1 MKTLFIT
8 LSLLCSLELSAQ
20 ITYVNTDWVIDQTQI
35 MQNGDADSL
44 ELDFDNDGIKDM
56 RITSWSNHTQGDP
69 LTGITVLML
78 HAVGFGGLEVAP
90 NQTYISDCPATGFSY
105 DDIVG
110 FLYHSGFTNPYS
122 NQYIKVSFKFQ
133 GNAGVHNGILY
144 VRYVGTT
151 ITIEGYAVNLTPN
164 GPCDCATTIWLSL
177 NENQL
182 NPTDENFE
190 YYNLLGQQI
199 DNPKG
204 LVLKVFE
211 SGLSERIFINEQ

>member
-1 MKTLFIT
+1 MKTLF
-8 LSLLCSLELSAQ
+8 LSLTLLCSLELSAQ
-20 ITYVNTDWVIDQTQI
+20 VTYVNTDWIIDQTQV
-35 MQNGDADSL
+35 MPNGDADSL

-78 HAVGFGGLEVAP
+78 HAVGFGGLQVSS
-90 NQTYISDCPATGFSY
+90 TYISDCPATGFSY
-105 DDIVG
+105 NDLVG
-110 FLYHSGFTNPYS
+110 FLYHSGFTNPYA
-122 NQYIKVSFKFQ
+122 NQYIKVPFKFQ

-177 NENQL
+177 NELEMKNMKG
-182 NPTDENFE
+182 DFE
-190 YYNLLGQQI
+190 YYNLLGQRVEGPSGLTLKVYE
-199 DNPKG
+199 NG
-204 LVLKVFE
+204 LV
-211 SGLSERIFINEQ
+211 EQVYQ